1 MTSRYDRRDI
11 LKGAGAACATSFLWP
26 ATKDAPQQNVQIAGR
41 HVEVQIAPVSAHT
54 FRLSVLAIEGGQ
66 TQSIKCNGSL
76 VQCSWGPALA
86 KLIGEER
93 ERTFK
98 SGELSIKLTANP
110 LQVVVQN
117 AKGDIAQ
124 QLTIHSGTGA
134 ASFAIGDSALLGLGE
149 GGPQFDRR
157 GSTDT
162 MRSGQGGYHLGT
174 HGGRVPIPWL
184 IGTAGWA
191 LYFHQ
196 PFGTFDFTG
205 TEGKFLPK
213 DPASALPLDI
223 FIVISQEPK
232 VLMAEYAKLTGHPEL
247 PPLWSFGY
255 QQSHRTLA
263 NHDEVIAEA

>member
-1 MTSRYDRRDI
+1 MTTCYDRRDI
-11 LKGAGAACATSFLWP
+11 LKGAGALCAARLLWSSKTEG
-26 ATKDAPQQNVQIAGR
+26 AQHDLHVAGRNVQL
-41 HVEVQIAPVSAHT
+41 QIAAVSPHT
-54 FRLSVLAIEGGQ
+54 FRLTVISVEGGKA
-66 TQSIKCNGSL
+66 QSVRGNGSL
-76 VQCSWGPALA
+76 VKESWGPPAA
-86 KLIGEER
+86 KLTGPDR
-93 ERTFK
+93 AHTVK
-98 SGELSIKLTANP
+98 MGELSVRLSLDPVQA
-110 LQVVVQN
+110 VVET
-117 AKGDIAQ
+117 AKGEAVQ
-124 QLTIHSGTGA
+124 QLTIDSQTGVV
-134 ASFAIGDSALLGLGE
+134 SFLLGDSPLLGLGE

-157 GSTDT
+157 GSQDQ
-162 MRSGQGGYHLGT
+162 MRSGQGGYQLGT